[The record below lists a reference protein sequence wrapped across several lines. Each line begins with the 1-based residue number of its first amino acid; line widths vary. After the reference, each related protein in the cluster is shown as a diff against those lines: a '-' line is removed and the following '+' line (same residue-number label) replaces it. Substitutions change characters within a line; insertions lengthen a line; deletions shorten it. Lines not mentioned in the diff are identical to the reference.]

1 VSADTLQTLQVQLVD
16 HGKCQSGHGGSES
29 GGTGLPHLQYGMSLE
44 ASRILKFAF
53 RIVVE
58 EV

>member
-29 GGTGLPHLQYGMSLE
+29 GGTGLPHLYYGMSLE

-53 RIVVE
+53 RIVV
-58 EV
+58 